1 MNLSFE
7 NLKKSYQLGD
17 KSYLALKGIS
27 TTFSEPGLVSLM
39 GPSGSGKSTLL
50 HCLGLIDSADE
61 GIIHFE
67 GKRIDNLSD
76 DQKSKFRLVS
86 FGFVFQSY
94 HLIPTLSVIENVAL
108 PAVYKSRNL
117 KKSYEMAD
125 SLLQRVGL
133 EEFKKRRINQLS
145 GGQRQR
151 VAIARALVNQ
161 PKIIFADEPTANLDS
176 KTSEA
181 VLDMFQDIIKEH

>member
-1 MNLSFE
+1 
-7 NLKKSYQLGD
+7 
-17 KSYLALKGIS
+17 
-27 TTFSEPGLVSLM
+27 
-39 GPSGSGKSTLL
+39 
-50 HCLGLIDSADE
+50 
-61 GIIHFE
+61 
-67 GKRIDNLSD
+67 
-76 DQKSKFRLVS
+76 
-86 FGFVFQSY
+86 
-94 HLIPTLSVIENVAL
+94 
-108 PAVYKSRNL
+108 
-117 KKSYEMAD
+117 MAD

-181 VLDMFQDIIKEH
+181 VLDMFQDIIKEQKIMALISTHDNAVAKRSDHIISMLDGQLEGMV